1 MNRLLFIIL
10 VLAGLACTETET
22 DPVTTNND
30 MPENNKKDD
39 KVTNGTF
46 TYLALGDSYTIGQS
60 VAESERF
67 PVQLVNKLNNNGV
80 NVSKAE
86 IVATT
91 GWTTDEL
98 ANGIKNAGLNESY
111 DMVSLLI
118 GVNNQYRGRDT
129 AEYRT
134 QFVDLLKT
142 AIKFGDSN
150 PDQVIVISI
159 PDWGVTPFA
168 EFRDTDKIAKEI
180 DTFNQ
185 INRDETSNLGARYV
199 DITSISRMA
208 KNDPKL
214 LANDGLHPS
223 GEMYRL
229 WVEEIYQVAKEI
241 LKNQ

>member
-30 MPENNKKDD
+30 MPENNKSDD
-39 KVTNGTF
+39 TVINGTF

-98 ANGIKNAGLNESY
+98 ANGIKNTSLNESY

-134 QFVDLLKT
+134 QFVDLLRT
-142 AIKFGDSN
+142 AIKFGNSN

-214 LANDGLHPS
+214 VANDGLHPS

-229 WVEEIYQVAKEI
+229 WVEEIYKVAKEI